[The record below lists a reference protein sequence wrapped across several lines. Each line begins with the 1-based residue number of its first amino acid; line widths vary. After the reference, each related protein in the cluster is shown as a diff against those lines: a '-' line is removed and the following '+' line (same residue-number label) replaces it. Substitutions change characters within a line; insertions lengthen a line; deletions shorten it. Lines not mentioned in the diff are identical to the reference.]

1 MATCPHCLGPLTDD
15 HQCPKQRSL
24 RAWHLLASTIGGGA
38 LGFVVMVL
46 VDPAQRS
53 TNLDIW
59 VVALGAI
66 AGAATFR
73 YLAPAR

>member
-15 HQCPKQRSL
+15 HQCPRERALRS
-24 RAWHLLASTIGGGA
+24 WQLAGCTIGGGV
-38 LGFVVMVL
+38 LGFIVMAL

-59 VVALGAI
+59 VIALGAVM
-66 AGAATFR
+66 GAASYRF
-73 YLAPAR
+73 LAHAR